1 MRKYFENALTLN
13 RGRVV
18 SKGFSL
24 AHSEITYSFS
34 ILFVALNMGLLTPQ
48 SVFAYV
54 GPGAGLSVIG
64 TIVALIVAII
74 LAIVGFIWYPVKR
87 ILAKLKSSRG
97 PSE

>member
-1 MRKYFENALTLN
+1 MLN
-13 RGRVV
+13 RGMVV
-18 SKGFSL
+18 SEVFSL
-24 AHSEITYSFS
+24 AHSKIRYSS
-34 ILFVALNMGLLTPQ
+34 WIVCVALNMGLLSPQ

-74 LAIVGFIWYPVKR
+74 LAIVGFIWYPFKR

-97 PSE
+97 PTE